1 MNKPAHSGEQNAN
14 RDSAEMMSGTC
25 SSTRTSS
32 VSILAGDH
40 TKTWKIALQLT

>member
-1 MNKPAHSGEQNAN
+1 MNKPAHRGEQNAN

-32 VSILAGDH
+32 VSVLAGDP
-40 TKTWKIALQLT
+40 TKTWKNVLQLT